1 MQEIFQ
7 AIAGGQ
13 KSKVIGLLKRD
24 PSLFQSLTE
33 EGITPVLFSI
43 YYGKL
48 DLSKE
53 IFQISPNR
61 NLFEAAALGDLEE
74 TKKRI
79 VEFPE
84 EINSLSKDGWSAL
97 HLASYFGHLE
107 IVRALIDAGADLSLT
122 SKSKMSFGNT
132 ALHSAI
138 ATGKREVVELLLDKG
153 ADVNA
158 IQDPGKITPL
168 HIAASRPG
176 SIEIIQILLK
186 KGADKTKL
194 SEEEQTPYAIAL
206 EKGNEAEARELEIR

>member
-7 AIAGGQ
+7 AIAGGL

-53 IFQISPNR
+53 IFELSPNR
-61 NLFEAAALGDLEE
+61 NLFEAAALGNLEE
-74 TKKRI
+74 TKRLILESPK
-79 VEFPE
+79 

-107 IVRALIDAGADLSLT
+107 IVRSLIEAGADLSLT
-122 SKSKMSFGNT
+122 SKSKMSYGNT

-138 ATGKREVVELLLDKG
+138 ATGRKAVVELLLEKG

-158 IQDPGKITPL
+158 IQDPGRITPL

-176 SIEIIQILLK
+176 SIEIIHILLK
-186 KGADKTKL
+186 KGADKTRL

-206 EKGNEAEARELEIR
+206 EKGNEAEAKELEIV

>member
-24 PSLFQSLTE
+24 PTLFQSLTE

-43 YYGKL
+43 YYGKS

-53 IFQISPNR
+53 IFELSPNR

-74 TKKRI
+74 TKKLIR
-79 VEFPE
+79 EFPE

-107 IVRALIDAGADLSLT
+107 IVRSLIDAGADLSLT
-122 SKSKMSFGNT
+122 SKSKMSYGNS

-138 ATGKREVVELLLDKG
+138 ATGRKPVVELLLEKG

-176 SIEIIQILLK
+176 SLEIIHILLK
-186 KGADKTKL
+186 KGADKKSMS
-194 SEEEQTPYAIAL
+194 SEDQTPYEIAL
-206 EKGNEAEARELEIR
+206 EKGNAVEAKALEI

>member
-24 PSLFQSLTE
+24 PTLFQSLTE

-43 YYGKL
+43 YYGKS

-53 IFQISPNR
+53 IFELSPNR

-74 TKKRI
+74 TKRLI
-79 VEFPE
+79 GEFPE

-107 IVRALIDAGADLSLT
+107 IVRFLIDAGADLSLT
-122 SKSKMSFGNT
+122 SKSKMSYGNS

-138 ATGKREVVELLLDKG
+138 ATGRKPVVELLLEKG
-153 ADVNA
+153 ADANA
-158 IQDPGKITPL
+158 IQNPGSITPL

-176 SIEIIQILLK
+176 SLEIIHILLK
-186 KGADKTKL
+186 KGADKTRL
-194 SEEEQTPYAIAL
+194 SDEEQTPYAIAL
-206 EKGNEAEARELEIR
+206 EKGNAVEAKALEI